1 MIRLSR
7 FMLLA
12 ALALC
17 ACRKSESEAAPQ
29 SAASGGGRG
38 APGGAAAR
46 GAMRFPV
53 QIAPVVAREVEYAVT
68 AVGTVEAFERVQVTA
83 RVQGVVEKVDF
94 TEGASVQKGQ
104 VLAEIEP
111 ARYRLA
117 VNAAEAALQQGIAQ
131 REEAKAAQA
140 RREQVNQANPGLI
153 PGEELENFRTR
164 ARTAAAEAEARRVAL
179 EQARLN
185 LKDAFVRAPVA
196 GVIETRTVQ
205 TGQYVQPGAV
215 LATLVRRD
223 PLLLRFKV
231 PESESARL
239 RLGLVA
245 RFHTPEVDRP
255 FTAKITHV
263 GQAADPRS
271 RMVDVTAEVNDE
283 RKEELR
289 PGAFAEVTVPIQS
302 AKAPVISQTAI
313 RPSERGFLAYVVGE
327 GDVAV
332 ERVVTLGMRTA
343 DGLVEVKDGLAPG
356 ERLVIRGAEALRDGA
371 AVRIA
376 EGPEVPGSPGQ
387 EVGVRNDPDA
397 GSQRGAP

>member
-1 MIRLSR
+1 VSR
-7 FMLLA
+7 FARCVLGA
-12 ALALC
+12 SLALF
-17 ACRKSESEAAPQ
+17 ACDRNQSETAPQ
-29 SAASGGGRG
+29 GAGSGG
-38 APGGAAAR
+38 PGAR
-46 GAMRFPV
+46 GAMKFPV

-83 RVQGVVEKVDF
+83 RVQGVVEKVGF
-94 TEGASVQKGQ
+94 TEGASVEKGQ

-117 VNAAEAALQQGIAQ
+117 VDAARAALQQAVAQ
-131 REEAKAAQA
+131 REEAKAAEA
-140 RREQVNQANPGLI
+140 RREAVNAANPGLI

-185 LKDAFVRAPVA
+185 LREAFVRAPVA
-196 GVIETRTVQ
+196 GLIETRTVQ
-205 TGQYVQPGAV
+205 TGQYVQPGAI

-231 PESESARL
+231 PENESARL
-239 RLGLVA
+239 QPALEA
-245 RFHTPEVDRP
+245 RFRTRDAAQPY
-255 FTAKITHV
+255 TAKITHV

-271 RMVDVTAEVNDE
+271 RMVDVTAEVDDE
-283 RKEELR
+283 RKEEIR
-289 PGAFAEVTVPIQS
+289 PGAFAEVTVPVRS
-302 AKAPVISQTAI
+302 VKAPVIPQTAL

-327 GDVAV
+327 DETAR

-376 EGPEVPGSPGQ
+376 AGPEAPGVDGTEVGARHHPDGGSP
-387 EVGVRNDPDA
+387 R
-397 GSQRGAP
+397 GSP